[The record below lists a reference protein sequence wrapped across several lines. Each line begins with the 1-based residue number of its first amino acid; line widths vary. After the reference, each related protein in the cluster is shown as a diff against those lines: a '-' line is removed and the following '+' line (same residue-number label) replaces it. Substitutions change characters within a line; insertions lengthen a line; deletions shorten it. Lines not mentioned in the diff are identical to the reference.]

1 MCLKLN
7 SKIVGIIGGGQL
19 GMMLAMAIK
28 KLGGKVIGLDPNP
41 KCSITHV
48 CDSFIVHHMMM
59 RLPLESYVRS
69 QML

>member
-48 CDSFIVHHMMM
+48 
-59 RLPLESYVRS
+59 
-69 QML
+69 

>member
-28 KLGGKVIGLDPNP
+28 SLVVRLLALILILNALLRMFVIPL
-41 KCSITHV
+41 
-48 CDSFIVHHMMM
+48 FVHHMMM